1 MQNESISESLTYVS
15 DEPDIK
21 TLKYAYDQTVTELE
35 AYFDL
40 CRTSYDDRRNWWPG
54 KSRDHRKHGAD
65 AFPWEGAS
73 DVECHVIDERI
84 TRLVSLFMASLN
96 RANVRAF
103 PVESGDIARSKVVS
117 GFLKWMVSSGYIP
130 RFYREMELGANYL
143 LERGILITYVGW
155 QREDRRFIQQLDLSQ
170 IAQMSPEIADAINS
184 GEMDDELILL
194 IQNIFPGTTPKRAK
208 KAIKELRKNGVAELP
223 VVRRQ
228 VNAPEVKTLAP
239 DGDFF
244 FPPYVTDPQRAPY
257 CFWRTYYTPQE
268 LENKVV
274 TDGWDEG
281 FVEHVI
287 DKYRGVNIDSIE
299 REQEGRRSISLTDNA
314 YEAEELI
321 EICYG
326 YQRLVDPEDGA
337 EGIYCTVFHK
347 EFSGDEFTQGY
358 AKFELLNGYEDYPV
372 VVTRLSEDGKRLY
385 DASTIPSILRGIQNQ
400 VKVERD
406 SRIDRNSL
414 ATLPPILHPVGQAPT
429 DWGPGRMIPYRRKGD
444 LDFAPTPAYNTGSL
458 EMENTMLELA
468 DRLVGLDETSS
479 ISQVRKQFL
488 VDKFLSHTAEV
499 LRMAYKCFQRFGP
512 DEVFFRVTGIPD
524 PQVLNKGNPD
534 ENFDILINFD
544 VQNTD
549 PETVQNKLQQFVA
562 LNQLNANGRMN
573 VDSLLDIAAA
583 SIDPIMA
590 DAVLQ
595 PVESAQQQVVKD
607 VTDDL
612 TKIFSG
618 IEMPARP
625 AGAQIAL
632 QVIQQYAQQPD
643 VAQRLQQDEAFAAR
657 LEKYAGQ
664 YTFQMQQAQNAQ
676 IGRVGTAPAQ
686 MGDISTQNVMSES
699 KPTFAYFLQ
708 ASCC

>member
-21 TLKYAYDQTVTELE
+21 TLRYAYDQFVLELE

-40 CRTSYDDRRNWWPG
+40 CRSSYDDRRNWWPG
-54 KSRDHRKHGAD
+54 KSRDHHKHGAD

-73 DVECHVIDERI
+73 DTECHVIDERI

-155 QREDRRFIQQLDLSQ
+155 QREDRRFIQELDLSQ

-184 GEMDDELILL
+184 GEMDDELVLL
-194 IQNIFPGTTPKRAK
+194 MQNVFPGTTDKRAK
-208 KAIKELRKNGVAELP
+208 KAIKDLRKNGVAELP

-228 VNAPEVKTLAP
+228 VNAPDVKTLAP

-372 VVTRLSEDGKRLY
+372 VVTRLSEDSKRLY
-385 DASTIPSILRGIQNQ
+385 DTTTIPSVLQGIQNQ

-458 EMENTMLELA
+458 EMENTQLQLA

-512 DEVFFRVTGIPD
+512 DEIFFRVTGIPD

-549 PETVQNKLQQFVA
+549 PETVQAKLQQFVA

-595 PVESAQQQVVKD
+595 PVEAAQQQVVKD

-643 VAQRLQQDEAFAAR
+643 IAQRLQEDEAFAAR
-657 LEKYAGQ
+657 MEKYAGQ

-686 MGDISTQNVMSES
+686 MGDIQTQGM
-699 KPTFAYFLQ
+699 Q
-708 ASCC
+708 

>member
-1 MQNESISESLTYVS
+1 MQNDSISESLTYLAE
-15 DEPDIK
+15 EPDIK
-21 TLKYAYDQTVTELE
+21 TLRYAYDQIVTELE

-40 CRTSYDDRRNWWPG
+40 CRTSYDDRRNYWPG

-73 DVECHVIDERI
+73 DSECHVIDERI
-84 TRLVSLFMASLN
+84 TRLVSLFMSSLK

-103 PVESGDIARSKVVS
+103 PVESSDIVRSKLVS

-143 LERGILITYVGW
+143 LERGILISYVGW
-155 QREDRRFIQQLDLSQ
+155 HREDRRFLQNLSLQQISQ
-170 IAQMSPEIADAINS
+170 ISPEVSAAIQS
-184 GEMDDELILL
+184 GEEDEALVELL
-194 IQNIFPGTTPKRAK
+194 IATFEGTTPKRAK
-208 KAIKELRKNGVAELP
+208 KALKDLRKNGEAELP
-223 VVRRQ
+223 IVRRQ
-228 VNAPEVKTLAP
+228 INAPEVKTLAP

-268 LENKVV
+268 LENKVI

-281 FVEHVI
+281 FVDYVIEH
-287 DKYRGVNIDSIE
+287 YRGVSIDSIE

-321 EICYG
+321 EITYG
-326 YQRLVDPEDGA
+326 YQRLIDQEDGS
-337 EGIYCTVFHK
+337 EGIYCTVFHRDFDGN
-347 EFSGDEFTQGY
+347 EMAQGY

-372 VVTRLSEDGKRLY
+372 VVTKLSEDSKRLY
-385 DASTIPSILRGIQNQ
+385 DTNTIPSVLRGIQNQ

-414 ATLPPILHPVGQAPT
+414 ATLPPILHPVGQAPN

-444 LDFAPTPAYNTGSL
+444 LDFAPTPAYNQGSL
-458 EMENTMLELA
+458 EMEQTQQTQA
-468 DRLVGLDETSS
+468 DRLVGLDENSN
-479 ISQVRKQFL
+479 ISQIRQQFL

-499 LRMAYKCFQRFGP
+499 LRMAFKCFQRFGP
-512 DEVFFRVTGIPD
+512 DEVFFRVTGTPD
-524 PQVLNKGNPD
+524 PLTFTKGNPD

-549 PETVQNKLQQFVA
+549 PETVKSKLAQFVQ
-562 LNQLNANGRMN
+562 LNQLNANNRLN

-583 SIDPIMA
+583 EIDPVMA

-595 PVESAQQQVVKD
+595 PVETAQQEVVQG

-612 TKIFSG
+612 SKIYSG
-618 IEMPARP
+618 IEQPARP
-625 AGAQIAL
+625 AGASIAI
-632 QVIQQYAQQPD
+632 QVIQQYSQQPD
-643 VAQRLQQDEAFAAR
+643 IAQRLQTDPAFAER
-657 LEKYAGQ
+657 LQKYAGQ
-664 YTFQMQQAQNAQ
+664 YTFQVQQAQNAQ

-686 MGDISTQNVMSES
+686 MGDIDTQN
-699 KPTFAYFLQ
+699 L
-708 ASCC
+708 

>member
-1 MQNESISESLTYVS
+1 MLNDSISESLTYVQ

-21 TLKYAYDQTVTELE
+21 TLRYAYDQTVTELE
-35 AYFDL
+35 SYFDL
-40 CRTSYDDRRNWWPG
+40 CRTSYDDRRNYWPG
-54 KSRDHRKHGAD
+54 KSRDHRKHGSD

-73 DVECHVIDERI
+73 DMECHLIDERI
-84 TRLVSLFMASLN
+84 TRLVSLFMSALN

-103 PVESGDIARSKVVS
+103 PVESGDIARSKIVS

-130 RFYREMELGANYL
+130 RFHREMELAANYM
-143 LERGILITYVGW
+143 LERGIIISYIGW
-155 QREDRRFIQQLDLSQ
+155 QMEDRRFIQELDIEQ
-170 IAQMSPEIADAINS
+170 ISRLSPEIAMAVQEGNS
-184 GEMDDELILL
+184 DEELILL
-194 IQNIFPGTTPKRAK
+194 LQNVFEGVTEKRAK
-208 KAIKELRKNGVAELP
+208 KALKDLRKKGTAELP

-228 VNAPEVKTLAP
+228 VNAPDVKTLAP

-244 FPPYVTDPQRAPY
+244 FPTYVTDPQRAPY

-274 TDGWDEG
+274 TDGWDED
-281 FVEHVI
+281 FVEYVI
-287 DKYRGVNIDSIE
+287 EKYRGVNIDSIE
-299 REQEGRRSISLTDNA
+299 REQEGRRSLSLTDNA

-321 EICYG
+321 ELCYG
-326 YQRLVDPEDGA
+326 YQRLIDEEDGA
-337 EGIYCTVFHK
+337 EGIYCTVFHR
-347 EFSGDEFTQGY
+347 EFDGNELAPGY

-372 VVTRLSEDGKRLY
+372 VVTKLSEDSKRLY
-385 DASTIPSILRGIQNQ
+385 DTTTIPSVLRGIQNQ

-406 SRIDRNSL
+406 SRVDRNSI

-429 DWGPGRMIPYRRKGD
+429 DWGPGRMIPYRRKND
-444 LDFAPTPAYNTGSL
+444 LDFAPTPPAPTGSVEIESTL
-458 EMENTMLELA
+458 TTLA
-468 DRLVGLDETSS
+468 DRLVGLDDSA

-534 ENFDILINFD
+534 ENFDIMINFD
-544 VQNTD
+544 VLNTD
-549 PETVQNKLQQFVA
+549 PETVQAKLQQFVA
-562 LNQLNANGRMN
+562 LNQLNANGRLN
-573 VDSLLDIAAA
+573 VDALLDVAAA
-583 SIDPIMA
+583 SIDPVMA

-595 PVESAQQQVVKD
+595 PVQNAQQQVIKD

-612 TKIFSG
+612 TKIFAG

-632 QVIQQYAQQPD
+632 QTIQQYSQQPD
-643 VAQRLQQDEAFAAR
+643 VAQRLQSDEAFRAR
-657 LEKYAGQ
+657 MEKYAGQ

-686 MGDISTQNVMSES
+686 MGSIQTQNM
-699 KPTFAYFLQ
+699 
-708 ASCC
+708 

>member
-1 MQNESISESLTYVS
+1 MQNDSISESLTYLAE
-15 DEPDIK
+15 EPDIK
-21 TLKYAYDQTVTELE
+21 TLRYAYDQIVTELE

-40 CRTSYDDRRNWWPG
+40 CRTSYDDRRNYWPG
-54 KSRDHRKHGAD
+54 KSRDHRKHGSD

-73 DVECHVIDERI
+73 DSECHVIDERI
-84 TRLVSLFMASLN
+84 TRLVSLFMSSLK

-103 PVESGDIARSKVVS
+103 PVESSDIVRSKLVS

-143 LERGILITYVGW
+143 LERGILISYVGW
-155 QREDRRFIQQLDLSQ
+155 HREDRRFLQNLSLQQISQ
-170 IAQMSPEIADAINS
+170 ISPEVSAAIQS
-184 GEMDDELILL
+184 GEEDEALVELL
-194 IQNIFPGTTPKRAK
+194 IATFEGTTPKRAK
-208 KAIKELRKNGVAELP
+208 KALKDLRKNGEAELP
-223 VVRRQ
+223 IVRRQ
-228 VNAPEVKTLAP
+228 INAPEVKTLAP

-268 LENKVV
+268 LENKVI

-281 FVEHVI
+281 FVDYVIEH
-287 DKYRGVNIDSIE
+287 YRGVSIDSIE

-321 EICYG
+321 EITYG
-326 YQRLVDPEDGA
+326 YQRLIDQEDGS
-337 EGIYCTVFHK
+337 EGIYCTVFHR
-347 EFSGDEFTQGY
+347 EFEGNEMAQGY

-372 VVTRLSEDGKRLY
+372 VVTKLSEDSKRLY
-385 DASTIPSILRGIQNQ
+385 DTNTIPSVLRGIQNQ

-414 ATLPPILHPVGQAPT
+414 ATLPPILHPVGQAPN

-444 LDFAPTPAYNTGSL
+444 LDFAPTPAYNQGSL
-458 EMENTMLELA
+458 EMEQTQQTQA
-468 DRLVGLDETSS
+468 DRLVGLDENSN
-479 ISQVRKQFL
+479 ISQIRQQFL

-499 LRMAYKCFQRFGP
+499 LRMAFKCFQRFGP
-512 DEVFFRVTGIPD
+512 DEVFFRVTGTPD
-524 PQVLNKGNPD
+524 PLTFTKGNPD

-549 PETVQNKLQQFVA
+549 PETVKSKLAQFVQ
-562 LNQLNANGRMN
+562 LNQLNANNRLN

-583 SIDPIMA
+583 EIDPVMA

-595 PVESAQQQVVKD
+595 PVETAQQEVVQG

-612 TKIFSG
+612 SKIYSG
-618 IEMPARP
+618 IEQPARP
-625 AGAQIAL
+625 AGASIAI
-632 QVIQQYAQQPD
+632 QVIQQYSQQPD
-643 VAQRLQQDEAFAAR
+643 IAQRLQTDPAFAER
-657 LEKYAGQ
+657 LQKYAGQ
-664 YTFQMQQAQNAQ
+664 YTFQVQQAQNAQ

-686 MGDISTQNVMSES
+686 MGDIDTQN
-699 KPTFAYFLQ
+699 L
-708 ASCC
+708 

>member
-1 MQNESISESLTYVS
+1 MQNDIVSESLTYVS

-21 TLKYAYDQTVTELE
+21 TLHFAYDQTVNELE

-40 CRTSYDDRRNWWPG
+40 CRTSYDDRRNWWAG

-73 DVECHVIDERI
+73 DMECHLIDERI

-96 RANVRAF
+96 RANVKAF
-103 PVESGDIARSKVVS
+103 PVESSDIARSRLVS

-130 RFYREMELGANYL
+130 RFFREMELGANYL
-143 LERGILITYVGW
+143 LERGILLTYVGW
-155 QREDRRFIQQLDLSQ
+155 QREDRRFIQKLDLSQ
-170 IAQMSPEIADAINS
+170 IAQISPDIYTAIESGTAD
-184 GEMDDELILL
+184 EELILML
-194 IQNIFPGTTPKRAK
+194 QNIFGGVTEKRAR
-208 KAIKELRKNGVAELP
+208 KALKDLRKGAFADLP
-223 VVRRQ
+223 IVRRQ

-268 LENKVV
+268 LENKII
-274 TDGWDEG
+274 TDGWDED
-281 FVEHVI
+281 FVDYVI
-287 DKYRGVNIDSIE
+287 NKYRGVSIDSIE

-326 YQRLVDPEDGA
+326 YQRLIDPEDGA

-347 EFSGDEFTQGY
+347 EFTGNDLAPGY

-372 VVTRLSEDGKRLY
+372 VVTKLSEDSKRLY
-385 DASTIPSILRGIQNQ
+385 DTMTIPSILRGIQNQ

-406 SRIDRNSL
+406 SRVDRNSL

-444 LDFAPTPAYNTGSL
+444 LDFAPTPPPPTGSV
-458 EMENTMLELA
+458 EMESTLTALA
-468 DRLVGLDETSS
+468 DKLVGLDDSN
-479 ISQVRKQFL
+479 ISQIRKQFL

-499 LRMAYKCFQRFGP
+499 LRMAFKCFQRFGP
-512 DEVFFRVTGIPD
+512 DEVFFQVTGIPD
-524 PQVLNKGNPD
+524 AQTMTKGNPD
-534 ENFDILINFD
+534 ENFDIMINFD
-544 VQNTD
+544 VLNTD
-549 PETVQNKLQQFVA
+549 PETVQAKLAQFVQ
-562 LNQLNANGRMN
+562 LNQLNANGRLN
-573 VDSLLDIAAA
+573 VDALLDVAA
-583 SIDPIMA
+583 SAIDPVMA
-590 DAVLQ
+590 NAVLQ
-595 PVESAQQQVVKD
+595 PVETAQQQVVKD

-612 TKIFSG
+612 AKIFAG

-625 AGAQIAL
+625 SGAQIAM
-632 QVIQQYAQQPD
+632 QVIQQYTQQPD
-643 VAQRLQQDEAFAAR
+643 VAQRLQSDESFAAR
-657 LEKYAGQ
+657 MQKYAGQ

-676 IGRVGTAPAQ
+676 IGKVGTAPAQ
-686 MGDISTQNVMSES
+686 MGDIQTQGM
-699 KPTFAYFLQ
+699 
-708 ASCC
+708 

>member
-1 MQNESISESLTYVS
+1 MLNDSISESLTYVQ

-21 TLKYAYDQTVTELE
+21 TLRYAYDQTVTELE
-35 AYFDL
+35 SYFDL
-40 CRTSYDDRRNWWPG
+40 CRTSYDDRRNFWPG
-54 KSRDHRKHGAD
+54 KSRDHRKHGSD

-73 DVECHVIDERI
+73 DMECHLIDERI
-84 TRLVSLFMASLN
+84 TRLVSLFMSSLN

-117 GFLKWMVSSGYIP
+117 GFLKWMITSGYIP
-130 RFYREMELGANYL
+130 RFYKEMELGANYL
-143 LERGILITYVGW
+143 LERGILLTYIGW
-155 QREDRRFIQQLDLSQ
+155 QQEDRRFLQKLDLNQ
-170 IAQMSPEIADAINS
+170 IALISPEIAEAIQDPS
-184 GEMDDELILL
+184 MDDELVVLM
-194 IQNIFPGTTPKRAK
+194 QNIFTGVTPKRAK
-208 KAIKELRKNGVAELP
+208 KTIKELRKNGVAELP

-228 VNAPEVKTLAP
+228 VNAPDVKTLAP

-244 FPPYVTDPQRAPY
+244 FPTYVTDPQRAPY

-274 TDGWDEG
+274 TDGWNED
-281 FVEHVI
+281 FVEYVI
-287 DKYRGVNIDSIE
+287 DKYRGVNVDSIE
-299 REQEGRRSISLTDNA
+299 REQEGRRSLSLTDNA

-321 EICYG
+321 ELCYG
-326 YQRLVDPEDGA
+326 YQRLIDPEDGA
-337 EGIYCTVFHK
+337 EGIYCTVFHR
-347 EFSGDEFTQGY
+347 EFDGNELAPGY

-372 VVTRLSEDGKRLY
+372 VVTKLSEDSKRLY
-385 DASTIPSILRGIQNQ
+385 DTTTIPSVLRGIQNQ

-406 SRIDRNSL
+406 SRVDRNSL

-444 LDFAPTPAYNTGSL
+444 LDFAPAPAYNDGSA
-458 EMENTMLELA
+458 EMESTLTNLA
-468 DRLVGLDETSS
+468 DKLVGLDDSP

-544 VQNTD
+544 VLNTD
-549 PETVQNKLQQFVA
+549 PETVQAKLQQFVA
-562 LNQLNANGRMN
+562 LNQLNANGRLN
-573 VDSLLDIAAA
+573 VDALLDVAAT
-583 SIDPIMA
+583 SIDPVMA
-590 DAVLQ
+590 DSVLQ
-595 PVESAQQQVVKD
+595 PVESAQQQVIKD

-612 TKIFSG
+612 TKIFAG

-625 AGAQIAL
+625 SGAQIAM
-632 QVIQQYAQQPD
+632 QAIQQYTQQPD
-643 VAQRLQQDEAFAAR
+643 IAQRLEQDEAFRAR

-686 MGDISTQNVMSES
+686 MGEIQTQNM
-699 KPTFAYFLQ
+699 
-708 ASCC
+708 

>member
-1 MQNESISESLTYVS
+1 MTNDSISQSLTYYQG
-15 DEPDIK
+15 EPDVK
-21 TLKYAYDQTVTELE
+21 TLRYAYDQTVTELE
-35 AYFDL
+35 SYFDT
-40 CRTSYDDRRNWWPG
+40 CRTSYDDRRNWWAG

-73 DVECHVIDERI
+73 DMECHLIDERI

-103 PVESGDIARSKVVS
+103 PVESGDIKRSKLVS

-130 RFYREMELGANYL
+130 RFYREMERGANYL

-155 QREDRRFIQQLDLSQ
+155 QQEDRRFLQQLDLEQ
-170 IAQMSPEIADAINS
+170 IAQMSPEVAEAVQS
-184 GEMDDELILL
+184 GEQDEELVMLL
-194 IQNIFPGTTPKRAK
+194 QNVFEGTSTKRAK
-208 KAIKELRKNGVAELP
+208 KAIKELRKKGVAELP
-223 VVRRQ
+223 IVRRQ

-257 CFWRTYYTPQE
+257 CFWKTYYTPQE

-281 FVEHVI
+281 FVDHVI
-287 DKYRGVNIDSIE
+287 SKYRGVNIETAD
-299 REQEGRRSISLTDNA
+299 REQEGRRSTAMTNNA

-326 YQRLVDPEDGA
+326 YQRLIDEEDGA
-337 EGIYCTVFHK
+337 EGIYCTIFHR
-347 EFSGDEFTQGY
+347 EFDGDELTQGY

-372 VVTRLSEDGKRLY
+372 IVTKLSEDSKRLY
-385 DASTIPSILRGIQNQ
+385 DVSTVPSILRGIQNQ

-406 SRIDRNSL
+406 SRTDRNSL
-414 ATLPPILHPVGQAPT
+414 ATLPPIMHPVNQAPT

-444 LDFAPTPAYNTGSL
+444 FEFAPAPQYNPGSM
-458 EMENTMLELA
+458 EMENTLLDLA
-468 DRLVGLDETSS
+468 DRLVGLDEDSAV
-479 ISQVRKQFL
+479 SQVRKQFL

-499 LRMAYKCFQRFGP
+499 IRMAFKCFQRFGP
-512 DEVFFRVTGIPD
+512 DEIFFRVTGIPD
-524 PQVLNKGNPD
+524 PQVMDKGDAD

-549 PETVQNKLQQFVA
+549 AETVEKKLAQFVQ
-562 LNQLNANGRMN
+562 LNQLNTNGRLN

-583 SIDPIMA
+583 SIDPVMA

-595 PVESAQQQVVKD
+595 PVEAAQQQVVKD

-612 TKIFSG
+612 AKIFAG
-618 IEMPARP
+618 IEQPARP
-625 AGAQIAL
+625 AGAQIAM
-632 QVIQQYAQQPD
+632 QVIQQYTQQPD
-643 VAQRLQQDEAFAAR
+643 VAERLQSDEAFGER
-657 LEKYAGQ
+657 IEKYAGQ
-664 YTFQMQQAQNAQ
+664 YTFQMQQMQNAQ
-676 IGRVGTAPAQ
+676 IGRTGTAPAQ
-686 MGDISTQNVMSES
+686 MGEIQTQN
-699 KPTFAYFLQ
+699 L
-708 ASCC
+708 